1 MTVKDFRNKF
11 PDQPMRF
18 YIMGV
23 QDITDFPIE
32 KLDKLIPIGCG
43 FNVDNSIDV
52 EVKVPGYN
60 DLCSH
65 CDNLENDQ
73 WGFFCSLIPQ
83 SNKDNCDQFL
93 FNETI
98 IGGKNNGRKEKQDI

>member
-65 CDNLENDQ
+65 CDNQENDQ
-73 WGFFCSLIPQ
+73 WGFFCSLIPPAVPVNGKCEHFII
-83 SNKDNCDQFL
+83 NKDIM
-93 FNETI
+93 EV
-98 IGGKNNGRKEKQDI
+98 